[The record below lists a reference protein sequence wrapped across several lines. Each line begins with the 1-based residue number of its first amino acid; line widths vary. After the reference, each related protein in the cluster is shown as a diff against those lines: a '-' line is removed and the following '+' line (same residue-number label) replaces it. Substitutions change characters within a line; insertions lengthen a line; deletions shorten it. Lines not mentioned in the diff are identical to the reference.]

1 MKKFRLFAYAALA
14 MTGLSMVS
22 CSEEDKTV
30 YATPGSFG
38 ELTIDRTTIGTH
50 QWFTVSGSYV
60 PGKDVT
66 KEDLTISIDGGLPYN
81 LTLSEDNKFSVQ
93 IARTQPGTHEVTVS
107 ATNIGI
113 FHDGEVQQKVEKSID
128 VNVVA
133 SDIRCHFWGDSRETT
148 IENLKHYTT
157 LNQSDPSFLSI
168 KEQNMYGT
176 VSYAKEVAADMSSG
190 FSNTET
196 DGSRIVMYRFDANNK
211 LNAIQYYCIPGNS
224 SQQEKSYIASLS
236 KHVSL
241 LKKDEYNFKPYFYYN
256 PSDNTTTGNNL
267 TAEEKAAADACLGKL
282 NSGETT
288 GFDADGKVGSLI
300 QNNKVAFASK
310 FSSKDKK
317 TEGFIATNYS
327 NNEYHVMIQFTPAN

>member
-50 QWFTVSGSYV
+50 QWFTISGSYTH
-60 PGKDVT
+60 GKDVAN
-66 KEDLTISIDGGLPYN
+66 EDLRISIDGGLAYD

-107 ATNIGI
+107 ATNTGI

-157 LNQSDPSFLSI
+157 LNQSDPSLLSI
-168 KEQNMYGT
+168 QEQDMYGT
-176 VSYAKEVAADMSSG
+176 VSYAKEVAIDNSQSVSSQRTYG
-190 FSNTET
+190 
-196 DGSRIVMYRFDANNK
+196 GRVVMYRFDADNK
-211 LNAIQYYCIPGNS
+211 LNTIQYYCIPDK
-224 SQQEKSYIASLS
+224 QQAEFYITNLAV
-236 KHVSL
+236 HVL
-241 LKKDEYNFKPYFYYN
+241 ELKNEYDFGAYAY
-256 PSDNTTTGNNL
+256 TTPNGTL
-267 TAEEKAAADACLGKL
+267 TTDEKAAAEACLEKL

-300 QNNKVAFASK
+300 QNNKVMFASQ
-310 FSSKDKK
+310 FTSKDKK
-317 TEGFIATNYS
+317 TKGFIATNYS
-327 NNEYHVMIQFTPAN
+327 NNEYHVMIQFEPAN

>member
-50 QWFTVSGSYV
+50 QWFTISGSYV

-66 KEDLTISIDGGLPYN
+66 KENLTISIDGGLAYD

-168 KEQNMYGT
+168 QEQNMYGT

-190 FSNTET
+190 VSNTET
-196 DGSRIVMYRFDANNK
+196 YGSRIVMYRFDANNK
-211 LNAIQYYCIPGNS
+211 LNAIQYYCIPDNS

-241 LKKDEYNFKPYFYYN
+241 LKDEYKFKPYTY
-256 PSDNTTTGNNL
+256 TTNGTL
-267 TAEEKAAADACLGKL
+267 TAEEKAAADACLEKL
-282 NSGETT
+282 NSGATAD
-288 GFDADGKVGSLI
+288 FDTDGKVGSLI

-310 FSSKDKK
+310 FSSKDEK
-317 TEGFIATNYS
+317 TKGFIATNYS
-327 NNEYHVMIQFTPAN
+327 NNEYHVMIQFEPAN

>member
-66 KEDLTISIDGGLPYN
+66 KEDLTISIDGGLPST
-81 LTLSEDNKFSVQ
+81 LKLSEDNKFSVEM
-93 IARTQPGTHEVTVS
+93 AVTKSGTHEVTVS
-107 ATNIGI
+107 ATNTGI
-113 FHDGEVQQKVEKSID
+113 FHDGEVYQEVEKSID

-157 LNQSDPSFLSI
+157 LNQSDPSLLSI
-168 KEQNMYGT
+168 TEQDMYGT
-176 VSYAKEVAADMSSG
+176 VSYAKEVSA
-190 FSNTET
+190 TESLRSY
-196 DGSRIVMYRFDANNK
+196 GNRVVMYKFDTNNK
-211 LNAIQYYCIPGNS
+211 LNAIQYYCIPKA
-224 SQQEKSYIASLS
+224 QQIESYIWSVAIR
-236 KHVSL
+236 VFE
-241 LKKDEYNFKPYFYYN
+241 LKNEYNFGAYIY
-256 PSDNTTTGNNL
+256 TTPNGTL
-267 TAEEKAAADACLGKL
+267 TADEKAAADACLEKL
-282 NSGETT
+282 NSGKTADL
-288 GFDADGKVGSLI
+288 DADGKVGSLI
-300 QNNKVAFASK
+300 QNNKVMFASQ
-310 FSSKDKK
+310 FTSKDGK

>member
-50 QWFTVSGSYV
+50 QWFTISGSYV

-66 KEDLTISIDGGLPYN
+66 KEDLTISIDGGLAYD

-148 IENLKHYTT
+148 IENLKYYTT

-168 KEQNMYGT
+168 TEQDMYGT
-176 VSYAKEVAADMSSG
+176 VSYAKEVALDNSQSVSSQ
-190 FSNTET
+190 NTY
-196 DGSRIVMYRFDANNK
+196 GNRIVMYRFDANNK
-211 LNAIQYYCIPGNS
+211 LNTIQYYCIPDA
-224 SQQEKSYIASLS
+224 QQIESYIWSVAIHALE
-236 KHVSL
+236 
-241 LKKDEYNFKPYFYYN
+241 LKNEYNFEAYFYYN

-267 TAEEKAAADACLGKL
+267 TAEEKAAADACLEKL
-282 NSGETT
+282 NSGATAD
-288 GFDADGKVGSLI
+288 FDTDGKVGSLI

-310 FSSKDKK
+310 LTSKDGK
-317 TEGFIATNYS
+317 TKGFIATNYS
-327 NNEYHVMIQFTPAN
+327 NNEYHVMIQFEPAN

>member
-50 QWFTVSGSYV
+50 QWFTVSGSYTH
-60 PGKDVT
+60 GKDVT
-66 KEDLTISIDGGLPYN
+66 DEKPSISIDGGLPYN

-107 ATNIGI
+107 ATNTGI

-176 VSYAKEVAADMSSG
+176 VSYAKEVAKDMSSG
-190 FSNTET
+190 VSNTET
-196 DGSRIVMYRFDANNK
+196 DGSRIVMYKFDANNK
-211 LNAIQYYCIPGNS
+211 LNAIQYYCIPDNS
-224 SQQEKSYIASLS
+224 SQQEKSYIASLF
-236 KHVSL
+236 KHVFL
-241 LKKDEYNFKPYFYYN
+241 LKKDEYKFKPYTY
-256 PSDNTTTGNNL
+256 TTNGTL
-267 TAEEKAAADACLGKL
+267 TADEKAAADACLEKL
-282 NSGETT
+282 NSSKTADL
-288 GFDADGKVGSLI
+288 DADGKVGSLI
-300 QNNKVAFASK
+300 QNNKVMFASQ
-310 FSSKDKK
+310 FTSKDEK

-327 NNEYHVMIQFTPAN
+327 NNEYHIMIQFTPAN

>member
-176 VSYAKEVAADMSSG
+176 VSYAKEVAEDMSSG
-190 FSNTET
+190 FSNAET
-196 DGSRIVMYRFDANNK
+196 YGSRIVMYRFDANNK
-211 LNAIQYYCIPGNS
+211 LNAIQYYCIPDNS
-224 SQQEKSYIASLS
+224 SQQEKSYIASLF
-236 KHVSL
+236 KHVFL
-241 LKKDEYNFKPYFYYN
+241 LKKDEYKFKPYTY
-256 PSDNTTTGNNL
+256 TTNGTL
-267 TAEEKAAADACLGKL
+267 TADEKAAADACLEKL
-282 NSGETT
+282 NSGDTKD
-288 GFDADGKVGSLI
+288 FDVDGKVGSLI
-300 QNNKVAFASK
+300 QNNKVMFASEL
-310 FSSKDKK
+310 SSKDEK

-327 NNEYHVMIQFTPAN
+327 NNEYHIMIQFTPAN

>member
-50 QWFTVSGSYV
+50 QWFTISGSYTH
-60 PGKDVT
+60 GKDVAN
-66 KEDLTISIDGGLPYN
+66 EDLRISIDGGLAYD

-107 ATNIGI
+107 ATNTGI

-168 KEQNMYGT
+168 QEQNMYGT

-241 LKKDEYNFKPYFYYN
+241 LKDEYKFKPYTY
-256 PSDNTTTGNNL
+256 TTNGTL
-267 TAEEKAAADACLGKL
+267 TADEKAAADACLEKL
-282 NSGETT
+282 NSGKTADL
-288 GFDADGKVGSLI
+288 DADGKVGSLI
-300 QNNKVAFASK
+300 QNNKVMFASEL
-310 FSSKDKK
+310 SSKDEK

-327 NNEYHVMIQFTPAN
+327 NNEYHVMIQFEPAN

>member
-50 QWFTVSGSYV
+50 QWFTISGSYTH
-60 PGKDVT
+60 GKDVAN
-66 KEDLTISIDGGLPYN
+66 EDLRISIDGGLAYD

-107 ATNIGI
+107 ATNTGI

-157 LNQSDPSFLSI
+157 LNQSDPSLLSI

-211 LNAIQYYCIPGNS
+211 LNAIQYYCIPDNS

-236 KHVSL
+236 KHVTL
-241 LKKDEYNFKPYFYYN
+241 LKDEYKFKPYTY
-256 PSDNTTTGNNL
+256 TTNGTL
-267 TAEEKAAADACLGKL
+267 TADEKAAADACLEKL
-282 NSGETT
+282 NSGATAD
-288 GFDADGKVGSLI
+288 FDTDGKVGSLI
-300 QNNKVAFASK
+300 QNNKVMFASK
-310 FSSKDKK
+310 FSSKDEK

-327 NNEYHVMIQFTPAN
+327 NNEYHVMIQFEPAN

>member
-14 MTGLSMVS
+14 MTGLGMVS

-30 YATPGSFG
+30 YTTPGSFG

-50 QWFTVSGSYV
+50 QWFTISGSYTH
-60 PGKDVT
+60 GKDVRD
-66 KEDLTISIDGGLPYN
+66 EELSISIDGGLNYD
-81 LTLSEDNKFSVQ
+81 LTLSEDNKFSVEMV
-93 IARTQPGTHEVTVS
+93 ITKPGTHEVTVS
-107 ATNIGI
+107 ATNSGI

-157 LNQSDPSFLSI
+157 LNQSDPSLLSI
-168 KEQNMYGT
+168 QEKNMYGT
-176 VSYAKEVAADMSSG
+176 VSYAKEVAEDMSSG
-190 FSNTET
+190 FSSIET
-196 DGSRIVMYRFDANNK
+196 YGSRIVMYRFDANNK

-224 SQQEKSYIASLS
+224 SQQEKFYIASLS

-241 LKKDEYNFKPYFYYN
+241 LKDEYKFKPYTY
-256 PSDNTTTGNNL
+256 TTNGTL
-267 TAEEKAAADACLGKL
+267 TADEKAAADACLEKL
-282 NSGETT
+282 NSGDTKD
-288 GFDADGKVGSLI
+288 FDVDGKVGSLI
-300 QNNKVAFASK
+300 QNNKVMFASQ
-310 FSSKDKK
+310 FTSKDEK

-327 NNEYHVMIQFTPAN
+327 NNEYHIMIQFTPAN

>member
-30 YATPGSFG
+30 YTTPGSLG

-66 KEDLTISIDGGLPYN
+66 KEDLTISIDGGLAYN
-81 LTLSEDNKFSVQ
+81 LTLSEDNKFSV
-93 IARTQPGTHEVTVS
+93 AMAVTKSGTHEVTVS

-148 IENLKHYTT
+148 INNLKHYTT
-157 LNQSDPSFLSI
+157 LNQSDPSLLSI
-168 KEQNMYGT
+168 KEQDMYGT
-176 VSYAKEVAADMSSG
+176 VSYAKEVALDNSQSVSSQRTYG
-190 FSNTET
+190 N
-196 DGSRIVMYRFDANNK
+196 RVVMYRFDANNK
-211 LNAIQYYCIPGNS
+211 LNAIQYYCIPDA
-224 SQQEKSYIASLS
+224 QQIESYIANLS
-236 KHVSL
+236 IHVFEL
-241 LKKDEYNFKPYFYYN
+241 KDEYNFGAYIY
-256 PSDNTTTGNNL
+256 TTPNGTL
-267 TAEEKAAADACLGKL
+267 TADEKAAADACLEKL
-282 NSGETT
+282 NSGDTKD
-288 GFDADGKVGSLI
+288 FDVDGKVGSLI
-300 QNNKVAFASK
+300 QNNKVMFASQ
-310 FSSKDKK
+310 FTSKDGK

>member
-66 KEDLTISIDGGLPYN
+66 KEDLTISIDGGLPST
-81 LTLSEDNKFSVQ
+81 LKLSEDNKFSVEM
-93 IARTQPGTHEVTVS
+93 AVTKSGTHEVTVS
-107 ATNIGI
+107 ATNTGI
-113 FHDGEVQQKVEKSID
+113 FHDGEVYQEVEKSID

-157 LNQSDPSFLSI
+157 LNQSDPSLLSI
-168 KEQNMYGT
+168 TEQDMYGT
-176 VSYAKEVAADMSSG
+176 VSYAKEVSA
-190 FSNTET
+190 TESLRSY
-196 DGSRIVMYRFDANNK
+196 GNRVVMYKFDTNNK
-211 LNAIQYYCIPGNS
+211 LNAIQYYCIPKA
-224 SQQEKSYIASLS
+224 QQIESYIWSVAIR
-236 KHVSL
+236 VFE
-241 LKKDEYNFKPYFYYN
+241 LKNEYNFGAYIY
-256 PSDNTTTGNNL
+256 TTPNGTL
-267 TAEEKAAADACLGKL
+267 TADEKAAADACLEKL
-282 NSGETT
+282 NSGDTKD
-288 GFDADGKVGSLI
+288 FDVDGKVGSLI
-300 QNNKVAFASK
+300 QNNKVMFASQ
-310 FSSKDKK
+310 FTSKDGK

>member
-14 MTGLSMVS
+14 MTGLGMVS

-30 YATPGSFG
+30 YTTPGSFG

-50 QWFTVSGSYV
+50 QWFTVSGSYTH
-60 PGKDVT
+60 GKDVT
-66 KEDLTISIDGGLPYN
+66 DEKLSISIDGGLNYD
-81 LTLSEDNKFSVQ
+81 LTLSEGNKFSVEMV
-93 IARTQPGTHEVTVS
+93 ITKPGTHEVTVS
-107 ATNIGI
+107 ATNTGI
-113 FHDGEVQQKVEKSID
+113 FHDGEAQQKVKKSID

-157 LNQSDPSFLSI
+157 LNQSDPSLLSI

-176 VSYAKEVAADMSSG
+176 VSYAKEVAEDMSSG
-190 FSNTET
+190 FSSIET
-196 DGSRIVMYRFDANNK
+196 YGSRIVMYRFDANNK

-224 SQQEKSYIASLS
+224 SQQEKFYIASLS

-241 LKKDEYNFKPYFYYN
+241 LKDEYKFKSYFYYN

-300 QNNKVAFASK
+300 QNNKVAFASQ
-310 FSSKDKK
+310 FTSKDEK

-327 NNEYHVMIQFTPAN
+327 NNEYHIMIQFTPAN

>member
-50 QWFTVSGSYV
+50 QWFTISGSYTH
-60 PGKDVT
+60 GKDVAN
-66 KEDLTISIDGGLPYN
+66 EDLTISIDGGLPST
-81 LTLSEDNKFSVQ
+81 LKLSEDNKFSVEM
-93 IARTQPGTHEVTVS
+93 AVTKSGTHEVTVS

-148 IENLKHYTT
+148 IENLKYYTT

-168 KEQNMYGT
+168 TEQDMYGT
-176 VSYAKEVAADMSSG
+176 VSYAKEVSA
-190 FSNTET
+190 TESLRSY
-196 DGSRIVMYRFDANNK
+196 GNRVVMYKFDTNNK
-211 LNAIQYYCIPGNS
+211 LNAIQYYCIPKA
-224 SQQEKSYIASLS
+224 QQIESYIWSVAIRMLE
-236 KHVSL
+236 
-241 LKKDEYNFKPYFYYN
+241 LKNEYNFEPYFYYN
-256 PSDNTTTGNNL
+256 PNDNTTTGSNL
-267 TAEEKAAADACLGKL
+267 TAEEKAAADACLEKL
-282 NSGETT
+282 NSGATAD
-288 GFDADGKVGSLI
+288 FDTDGKVGSLI

-310 FSSKDKK
+310 FSSKDEK
-317 TEGFIATNYS
+317 TKGFIATNYS
-327 NNEYHVMIQFTPAN
+327 NNEYHVMIQFEPAN

>member
-1 MKKFRLFAYAALA
+1 
-14 MTGLSMVS
+14 MVS

-66 KEDLTISIDGGLPYN
+66 KEDLTISIDGGLTYN

-211 LNAIQYYCIPGNS
+211 LNAIQYYCIPDNS
-224 SQQEKSYIASLS
+224 SQQEKSYIASLF
-236 KHVSL
+236 KHVFL
-241 LKKDEYNFKPYFYYN
+241 LKKDEYNFEPYFYYN

-300 QNNKVAFASK
+300 QNNKVAFASQ
-310 FSSKDKK
+310 FTSKDEK

-327 NNEYHVMIQFTPAN
+327 NNEYHIMIQFTPAN

>member
-50 QWFTVSGSYV
+50 QWFTISGSYV

-66 KEDLTISIDGGLPYN
+66 KENLTISIDGGLAYD

-168 KEQNMYGT
+168 QEQNMYGT

-211 LNAIQYYCIPGNS
+211 LNAI
-224 SQQEKSYIASLS
+224 
-236 KHVSL
+236 
-241 LKKDEYNFKPYFYYN
+241 
-256 PSDNTTTGNNL
+256 
-267 TAEEKAAADACLGKL
+267 
-282 NSGETT
+282 
-288 GFDADGKVGSLI
+288 
-300 QNNKVAFASK
+300 
-310 FSSKDKK
+310 
-317 TEGFIATNYS
+317 
-327 NNEYHVMIQFTPAN
+327 

>member
-1 MKKFRLFAYAALA
+1 
-14 MTGLSMVS
+14 MVS

-211 LNAIQYYCIPGNS
+211 LNAIQYYCIPDNS
-224 SQQEKSYIASLS
+224 SQQEKSYIASLF
-236 KHVSL
+236 KHVFL
-241 LKKDEYNFKPYFYYN
+241 LKKDEYNFEPYFYYN

-300 QNNKVAFASK
+300 QNNKVAFASQ
-310 FSSKDKK
+310 FTSKDEK

-327 NNEYHVMIQFTPAN
+327 NNEYHIMIQFTPAN

>member
-50 QWFTVSGSYV
+50 QWFTINGSYV

-66 KEDLTISIDGGLPYN
+66 KENLTISIDGGLAYD

-168 KEQNMYGT
+168 QEQNMYGT

-236 KHVSL
+236 KHVTL
-241 LKKDEYNFKPYFYYN
+241 LKNEYNFEAYFYYN
-256 PSDNTTTGNNL
+256 PSDNTTTGSNL
-267 TAEEKAAADACLGKL
+267 TAEEKAAADACLEKL
-282 NSGETT
+282 NSGATAD
-288 GFDADGKVGSLI
+288 FDTDGKVGSLI

-310 FSSKDKK
+310 FSSKDEK
-317 TEGFIATNYS
+317 TKGFIATNYS
-327 NNEYHVMIQFTPAN
+327 NNEYHVMIQFEPAN

>member
-66 KEDLTISIDGGLPYN
+66 KEDLTISIDGELPST
-81 LTLSEDNKFSVQ
+81 LKLSEDNKFSVEM
-93 IARTQPGTHEVTVS
+93 AVTKSGTHEVTVS
-107 ATNIGI
+107 ATNTGI
-113 FHDGEVQQKVEKSID
+113 FHDGEVYQEVEKSID

-157 LNQSDPSFLSI
+157 LNQSDPSLLSI
-168 KEQNMYGT
+168 TEQDMYGT
-176 VSYAKEVAADMSSG
+176 VSYAKEVSA
-190 FSNTET
+190 TESLRSY
-196 DGSRIVMYRFDANNK
+196 GNRVVMYKFDTNNK
-211 LNAIQYYCIPGNS
+211 LNAIQYYCIPKA
-224 SQQEKSYIASLS
+224 QQIESYIWSVAIR
-236 KHVSL
+236 VFE
-241 LKKDEYNFKPYFYYN
+241 LKNEYNFGAYIY
-256 PSDNTTTGNNL
+256 TTPNGTL
-267 TAEEKAAADACLGKL
+267 TADEKAAADACLEKL
-282 NSGETT
+282 NSGDTKD
-288 GFDADGKVGSLI
+288 FDVDGKVGSLI
-300 QNNKVAFASK
+300 QNNKVMFASQ
-310 FSSKDKK
+310 FTSKDGK

>member
-30 YATPGSFG
+30 YTTPGSLG

-66 KEDLTISIDGGLPYN
+66 KEDLTISIDGGLAYN
-81 LTLSEDNKFSVQ
+81 LTLSEDNKFSVEM
-93 IARTQPGTHEVTVS
+93 AVTKSGTHEVTVS

-148 IENLKHYTT
+148 INNLKHYTT
-157 LNQSDPSFLSI
+157 LNQSDPSLLSI
-168 KEQNMYGT
+168 KEQDMYGT
-176 VSYAKEVAADMSSG
+176 VSYAKEVALDNSQSVSSQRTYG
-190 FSNTET
+190 N
-196 DGSRIVMYRFDANNK
+196 RVVMYRFDANNK
-211 LNAIQYYCIPGNS
+211 LNAIQYYCIPDA
-224 SQQEKSYIASLS
+224 QQIESYIANLS
-236 KHVSL
+236 IHVFEL
-241 LKKDEYNFKPYFYYN
+241 KDEYNFEPYTY
-256 PSDNTTTGNNL
+256 TTNGTL
-267 TAEEKAAADACLGKL
+267 TADEKAAADACLGKL
-282 NSGETT
+282 NSGDTKD
-288 GFDADGKVGSLI
+288 FDVDGKVGSLI
-300 QNNKVAFASK
+300 QNNKVMFASQ
-310 FSSKDKK
+310 FTSKDGK

>member
-30 YATPGSFG
+30 YTTPGSLG

-50 QWFTVSGSYV
+50 QWFTISGSYV
-60 PGKDVT
+60 PGKDAVN
-66 KEDLTISIDGGLPYN
+66 EELRLSIGGEPPVQI
-81 LTLSEDNKFSVQ
+81 TPSKDNKFSVETVLT
-93 IARTQPGTHEVTVS
+93 RPGTYEVTVS
-107 ATNIGI
+107 AVSTGI

-168 KEQNMYGT
+168 QEKNMYGT

-190 FSNTET
+190 SSNIAT
-196 DGSRIVMYRFDANNK
+196 DGNRVVTYKFDTNNK

-224 SQQEKSYIASLS
+224 SQQEKSYIASLF
-236 KHVSL
+236 KHVSKL
-241 LKKDEYNFKPYFYYN
+241 KDEYNFGAYIY
-256 PSDNTTTGNNL
+256 TTPNGTL
-267 TAEEKAAADACLGKL
+267 TADEKAAADACLEKL
-282 NSGETT
+282 NSGDTKD
-288 GFDADGKVGSLI
+288 FDVDGKVGSLI
-300 QNNKVAFASK
+300 QNNKVMFASQ
-310 FSSKDKK
+310 FTSKDEK

-327 NNEYHVMIQFTPAN
+327 NNEYHIMIQFTPAN

>member
-66 KEDLTISIDGGLPYN
+66 KEDLTISIDGGLPST
-81 LTLSEDNKFSVQ
+81 LKLSEDNKFSVEM
-93 IARTQPGTHEVTVS
+93 AVTKSGTHEVTVS
-107 ATNIGI
+107 ATNTGI
-113 FHDGEVQQKVEKSID
+113 FHDGEVYQEVEKSID

-157 LNQSDPSFLSI
+157 LNQSDPSLLSI
-168 KEQNMYGT
+168 TEQDMYGT
-176 VSYAKEVAADMSSG
+176 VSYAKEVSA
-190 FSNTET
+190 TESLRSY
-196 DGSRIVMYRFDANNK
+196 GNRVVMYKFDTNNK
-211 LNAIQYYCIPGNS
+211 LNAIQYYCIPKA
-224 SQQEKSYIASLS
+224 QQIESYIWSVAIR
-236 KHVSL
+236 VFE
-241 LKKDEYNFKPYFYYN
+241 LKNEYNFGAYIY
-256 PSDNTTTGNNL
+256 TTPNGTL
-267 TAEEKAAADACLGKL
+267 TADEKAAADACLEKL
-282 NSGETT
+282 NSGDTKD
-288 GFDADGKVGSLI
+288 FDVDGKVGSLI
-300 QNNKVAFASK
+300 QNNKVMFASQ
-310 FSSKDKK
+310 FTSKDEK

-327 NNEYHVMIQFTPAN
+327 NNEYHIMIQFTPAN

>member
-50 QWFTVSGSYV
+50 QWFTISGSYTH
-60 PGKDVT
+60 GKDVAN
-66 KEDLTISIDGGLPYN
+66 EDLRISIDGGLAYD

-107 ATNIGI
+107 ATNTGI

-168 KEQNMYGT
+168 QEQNMYGT
-176 VSYAKEVAADMSSG
+176 VSYAKEVAEDMSSG

-241 LKKDEYNFKPYFYYN
+241 LKDEYKFKPYTY
-256 PSDNTTTGNNL
+256 TTNGTL
-267 TAEEKAAADACLGKL
+267 TADEKAAADACLEKL
-282 NSGETT
+282 NSGKTADL
-288 GFDADGKVGSLI
+288 DADGKVGSLM
-300 QNNKVAFASK
+300 QNNKVMFASEL
-310 FSSKDKK
+310 SSKDEK
-317 TEGFIATNYS
+317 TKGFIATNYS
-327 NNEYHVMIQFTPAN
+327 NNEYHVMIQFEPAN

>member
-157 LNQSDPSFLSI
+157 LNQSDPSLLSI
-168 KEQNMYGT
+168 TEQDMYGT
-176 VSYAKEVAADMSSG
+176 VSYAKEVSA
-190 FSNTET
+190 TESLRSY
-196 DGSRIVMYRFDANNK
+196 GNRVVMYKFDTNNK
-211 LNAIQYYCIPGNS
+211 LNAIQYYCIPKA
-224 SQQEKSYIASLS
+224 QQIESYIWSVAIR
-236 KHVSL
+236 VFE
-241 LKKDEYNFKPYFYYN
+241 LKNEYNFGAYIY
-256 PSDNTTTGNNL
+256 TTPNGTL
-267 TAEEKAAADACLGKL
+267 TADEKAAADACLEKL
-282 NSGETT
+282 NSGDTKD
-288 GFDADGKVGSLI
+288 FDVDGKVGSLI
-300 QNNKVAFASK
+300 QNNKVMFASQ
-310 FSSKDKK
+310 FTSKDEK

-327 NNEYHVMIQFTPAN
+327 NNEYHIMIQFTPAN

>member
-1 MKKFRLFAYAALA
+1 

-50 QWFTVSGSYV
+50 QWFTISGSYV

-66 KEDLTISIDGGLPYN
+66 KENLTISIDGGLAYD

-168 KEQNMYGT
+168 QEQNMYGT

-190 FSNTET
+190 VSNTET
-196 DGSRIVMYRFDANNK
+196 YGSRIVMYRFDANNK

-236 KHVSL
+236 KHVTL
-241 LKKDEYNFKPYFYYN
+241 LKDEYKFKPYTY
-256 PSDNTTTGNNL
+256 TTNGTL
-267 TAEEKAAADACLGKL
+267 TADEKAAADACLGKL
-282 NSGETT
+282 NSGDTKD
-288 GFDADGKVGSLI
+288 FDVDGKVGSLI

-327 NNEYHVMIQFTPAN
+327 NNEYHVMIQFEPAN

>member
-1 MKKFRLFAYAALA
+1 
-14 MTGLSMVS
+14 MVS

-66 KEDLTISIDGGLPYN
+66 KEDLTISIDGELPST
-81 LTLSEDNKFSVQ
+81 LKLSEDNKFSVEM
-93 IARTQPGTHEVTVS
+93 AVTKSGTHEVTVS
-107 ATNIGI
+107 ATNTGI
-113 FHDGEVQQKVEKSID
+113 FHDGEVYQEVEKSID

-157 LNQSDPSFLSI
+157 LNQSDPSLLSI
-168 KEQNMYGT
+168 TEQDMYGT
-176 VSYAKEVAADMSSG
+176 VSYAKEVSA
-190 FSNTET
+190 TESLRSY
-196 DGSRIVMYRFDANNK
+196 GNRVVMYKFDTNNK
-211 LNAIQYYCIPGNS
+211 LNAIQYYCIPKA
-224 SQQEKSYIASLS
+224 QQIESYIWSVAIR
-236 KHVSL
+236 VFE
-241 LKKDEYNFKPYFYYN
+241 LKNEYNFGAYIY
-256 PSDNTTTGNNL
+256 TTPNGTL
-267 TAEEKAAADACLGKL
+267 TADEKAAADACLEKL
-282 NSGETT
+282 NSGDTKD
-288 GFDADGKVGSLI
+288 FDVDGKVGSLI
-300 QNNKVAFASK
+300 QNNKVMFASQ
-310 FSSKDKK
+310 FTSKDGK

>member
-1 MKKFRLFAYAALA
+1 
-14 MTGLSMVS
+14 MVS

-50 QWFTVSGSYV
+50 QWFTISGSYTH
-60 PGKDVT
+60 GKDVAN
-66 KEDLTISIDGGLPYN
+66 EDLTISIDGGLPST
-81 LTLSEDNKFSVQ
+81 LKLSEDNKFSVEM
-93 IARTQPGTHEVTVS
+93 AVTKSGTHEVTVS
-107 ATNIGI
+107 ATNTGI

-168 KEQNMYGT
+168 QEQNMYGT
-176 VSYAKEVAADMSSG
+176 VSYAKEVAEDMSSG

-196 DGSRIVMYRFDANNK
+196 YGSRIVMYRFDANNK

-241 LKKDEYNFKPYFYYN
+241 LKDEYKFKPYTY
-256 PSDNTTTGNNL
+256 TTNGTL
-267 TAEEKAAADACLGKL
+267 TADEKAAADACLEKL
-282 NSGETT
+282 NSGKTADL
-288 GFDADGKVGSLI
+288 DADGKVGSLI
-300 QNNKVAFASK
+300 QNNKVMFASEL
-310 FSSKDKK
+310 SSKDEK
-317 TEGFIATNYS
+317 TKGFIATNYS
-327 NNEYHVMIQFTPAN
+327 NNEYHVMIQFEPAN

>member
-50 QWFTVSGSYV
+50 QWFTVSGSYTH
-60 PGKDVT
+60 GKNVT
-66 KEDLTISIDGGLPYN
+66 DEKPSISIDGGLPYN

-128 VNVVA
+128 VNVIA

-196 DGSRIVMYRFDANNK
+196 DGSRIVMYKFDANNK
-211 LNAIQYYCIPGNS
+211 LNAIQYYCIPDNS
-224 SQQEKSYIASLS
+224 SQQEKSYIASLF
-236 KHVSL
+236 KHVFL
-241 LKKDEYNFKPYFYYN
+241 LKKDEYKFKPYTY
-256 PSDNTTTGNNL
+256 TTNGTL
-267 TAEEKAAADACLGKL
+267 TADEKAAADACLEKL
-282 NSGETT
+282 NSSKTADL
-288 GFDADGKVGSLI
+288 DADGKVGSLI
-300 QNNKVAFASK
+300 QNNKVMFASQ
-310 FSSKDKK
+310 FTSKDEK

-327 NNEYHVMIQFTPAN
+327 NNEYHIMIQFTPAN